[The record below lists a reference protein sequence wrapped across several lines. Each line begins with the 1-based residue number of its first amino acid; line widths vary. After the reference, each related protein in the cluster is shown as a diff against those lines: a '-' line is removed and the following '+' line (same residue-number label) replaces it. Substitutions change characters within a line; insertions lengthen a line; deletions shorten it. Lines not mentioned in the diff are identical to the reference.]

1 MNTLALSSHPLTLT
15 RYKAA
20 AMHLLIC
27 ILVATAVVA
36 LLWYF
41 WYPTPYFE
49 ASGGREL
56 LLILMGVDVVAG
68 PLLTLIVFNPKKKSI
83 KLDMSVIAAL
93 QVVAL
98 AYGLHIMYVARPV
111 LVVFNVDRFDVVA
124 ANQIE
129 PEDLKKAKDPALR
142 TLSLTGPRL
151 IAARLPSDQKERENL
166 MFSGLG
172 GKDLPQM
179 PEYYVAY
186 DSEKTQALARAKSLT
201 TLAKNNS
208 GLTEKLQKVVSR
220 ERTPLDQLV
229 YLPVLAIR
237 GELAAVLNKQGDL
250 LEIIPIS
257 PAN

>member
-1 MNTLALSSHPLTLT
+1 MNTITQPSRTVTIT

-20 AMHLLIC
+20 ATHFLIC

-36 LLWYF
+36 LLWYL
-41 WYPTPYFE
+41 WYPSPYFE

-56 LLILMGVDVVAG
+56 LLILMGVDLVAG

-83 KLDMSVIAAL
+83 KLDMSVIATL
-93 QVVAL
+93 QIGAL
-98 AYGLHIMYVARPV
+98 AYGLHVMYEARPV
-111 LVVFNVDRFDVVA
+111 FVVFNVDRFDVVA

-129 PEDLKKAKDPALR
+129 PEDLKKGKDPELR

-179 PEYYVAY
+179 PEYYVPY
-186 DSEKTQALARAKSLT
+186 ESEKTQALAKARSLT
-201 TLAKNNS
+201 TLATSSS
-208 GLTEKLQKVVSR
+208 GLAEKLQKIVSR

-237 GELAAVLNKQGDL
+237 GELAAVLDKQGDL
-250 LEIIPIS
+250 LEIIAIR